1 MSNTI
6 YPYSILFIEDEL
18 EVRRNYC
25 EYLRM
30 FFTEVYEAE
39 DGQEGYDRYISL
51 SPDILIVDINLPKL
65 SGIELIKKIR
75 QKDHQVKA
83 IMLTANYEVSTVI
96 EAASLKLVKYLVK
109 PVKRQEL
116 IEALYAT
123 IEELS
128 SYRVRFKNIFE
139 YTLYLARDIYP
150 ALEGKEKE
158 EILKRVAQLSALVY
172 VKKMSEERFKYEEI
186 SLSVWEYDE
195 EGSINS
201 IKSLVK
207 KIRKKIPSN
216 IIENVFATGFKINNF
231 SRK

>member
-1 MSNTI
+1 
-6 YPYSILFIEDEL
+6 
-18 EVRRNYC
+18 
-25 EYLRM
+25 M

-39 DGQEGYDRYISL
+39 DGQEGYDKYISL

-83 IMLTANYEVSTVI
+83 IMLTANSEVSTVI

-128 SYRVRFKNIFE
+128 SYRVEPIKVIELSANCHWSVEDSKLIC
-139 YTLYLARDIYP
+139 
-150 ALEGKEKE
+150 EKE
-158 EILKRVAQLSALVY
+158 EILLTPKERAFLTLLLSRVG
-172 VKKMSEERFKYEEI
+172 KIFTYEEI